1 MGKGIL
7 YISAPI
13 PTAML
18 KFRPLILVSALLFGL
33 YAQAG
38 TIVLD
43 GNYQGKNIFVQNPF
57 SEAGVGFCV
66 YQVTVNDK
74 VSTDEINSSAFEVD
88 LSNFN
93 LKVGDKVTIKIMHKD
108 GCTPKV
114 LNPEVLKPKSTFDIV
129 KQSVSNDGT
138 YSWTTTNET
147 GELPYIVQEKRWNK
161 WIRVGEVQGSGTP
174 GEHTYSF
181 KVVPHSGENTYRV
194 KQSDLSKRSRF
205 SENVTYT
212 DPAVA
217 AVTWTYVKGKASKIQ
232 LSSMSL
238 YEIYDQF
245 GNIVKRGYAT
255 EIDVTDLKKGLYYL
269 NYDNKMGETF
279 IKR

>member
-1 MGKGIL
+1 MDGL
-7 YISAPI
+7 YFGPLY
-13 PTAML
+13 PTVMRKL
-18 KFRPLILVSALLFGL
+18 RPLILLIALFTGL
-33 YAQAG
+33 LVHAG

-43 GNYQGKNIFVQNPF
+43 GNYQGKNIFIQNPF

-66 YQVTVNDK
+66 YQVTVNEK
-74 VSTDEINSSAFEVD
+74 VSTDEINSSAFEID
-88 LSNFN
+88 LSTFN

-108 GCTPKV
+108 GCTPKI
-114 LNPEVLKPKSTFDIV
+114 LNPEVLKPKSTFDVV
-129 KQSVSNDGT
+129 KQSVSADGT
-138 YSWTTTNET
+138 YTWTTSNET

-161 WIRVGEVQGSGTP
+161 WIRVGEVPGIGSP

-194 KQSDLSKRSRF
+194 KQNDLNRRARL
-205 SENVTYT
+205 SEAVTYT
-212 DPAVA
+212 DPAVS
-217 AVTWTYVKGKASKIQ
+217 AVTWTYEKGKNSSVH
-232 LSSMSL
+232 LSSQSL

-255 EIDVTDLKKGLYYL
+255 DIDVSDLKKGLYYL
-269 NYDNKMGETF
+269 NYDNKTGETF